1 MNNYRTKW
9 IKIILDMEERNA
21 VWLSKKLFCS
31 HTLVYNWIKGK
42 SEVSDSYWFKIKSLF
57 ADRYEL

>member
-1 MNNYRTKW
+1 
-9 IKIILDMEERNA
+9 MEERNA